1 MFVRLSGFVALFA
14 LSACG
19 NQAPEAPLELE
30 WTKGGTWHLAA
41 RYRAAGVRT
50 KDSTVSLD
58 GTASDF
64 GDLWSDEVVWTYQ
77 VVEQG
82 LVPRQ
87 GDELYPFAVTD
98 RGVRSL
104 SVVRAS
110 LDDSLNDPYGDL
122 AESDPVVYLV
132 FTERRQRLAGLVAFT
147 NVDGERVEQAYSS
160 KELGR
165 SWSVL
170 SQSMLTAAPT
180 FLAPHGVQLVDGE
193 RKLENGHWMST
204 AVVDD
209 DTVDVVFDDELGGGT
224 VASRYRVGDPW
235 PSWTVAENAEVRLMN
250 PGEVSERRRRAGG
263 EPPENY
269 DYAAAL
275 ATSVDID
282 AGTALSESLMNDEVQ
297 SFGAPTGYEPWN
309 GSWWAQS
316 KGALVFG
323 YSSRST
329 LSDRLK
335 DTIDPVRTAMDDLA
349 KELHDLDK
357 DSEEYETKLASYRTN
372 QDELVDQLV
381 AFYDGVLSDLDSGSL
396 TVTDGLLTHN
406 DGWSY
411 SVDELSPMDKVAL
424 SMYLRGET
432 YPNPFYIPAWELL
445 NHYSP
450 NGGSWYGHCNGWSAA
465 AILNDEPTEAV
476 VAPFGDGTV
485 TFSTADIKGLLSET
499 HYSTYSHFFGGR
511 YNGDGDDISDLHP
524 DAFHRL
530 ITFYMRDQQVPL
542 VFDTDAGEQVWNFP
556 AYGATVEAIETTE
569 GRLDRVNINT
579 AGASALD
586 SLPGIGETLSY
597 RIIDYREDHGPFQ
610 HVDELDYVKG
620 IGAGTIRK
628 LADLVT
634 VDPVERTFLVEASV
648 QFATDGVDETHVDDG
663 SPAADGFVET
673 YTYTLV
679 TDAHG
684 QVLGGTWDD
693 EKKHP
698 DFAWIPYAN
707 PSQPSGSENP
717 YLSNDALL
725 TSLGDVDP
733 SRL

>member
-1 MFVRLSGFVALFA
+1 MFVRFSGLVALFA

-19 NQAPEAPLELE
+19 NKAGDAPLELE
-30 WTKGGTWHLAA
+30 WTQGESWHLAA

-50 KDSTVSLD
+50 KDSTTSLD
-58 GTASDF
+58 GTTSEF
-64 GDLWSDEVVWTYQ
+64 GDLWSDELVWTYQ

-82 LVPRQ
+82 LVPKQ

-110 LDDSLNDPYGDL
+110 LDDSLNDPDGDL

-180 FLAPHGVQLVDGE
+180 YLAPHGVQVEDGE

-204 AVVDD
+204 ARVDA
-209 DTVDVVFDDELGGGT
+209 DTVDVIFDDELGGGT
-224 VASRYRVGDPW
+224 IAARYQVGDPW
-235 PSWTVAENAEVRLMN
+235 PSWTVAENAEVRLMTA
-250 PGEVSERRRRAGG
+250 GEVSERRRRAGG
-263 EPPENY
+263 EPPEDY
-269 DYAAAL
+269 DYRAAL

-282 AGTALSESLMNDEVQ
+282 AGTTLSDALMRDEVQ
-297 SFGAPTGYEPWN
+297 TFGAPDGYEPWN

-323 YSSRST
+323 YEGRAT
-329 LSDRLK
+329 VSDRLK
-335 DTIDPVRTAMDDLA
+335 DSIDPVRKTLDDLA
-349 KELHDLDK
+349 KELHELDA

-372 QDELVDQLV
+372 QEELIDALV
-381 AFYDGVLSDLDSGSL
+381 TFYGDILSDLDSGAL
-396 TVTDGLLTHN
+396 TVADGRLSHT

-411 SVDELSPMDKVAL
+411 ALDELSPMDKVAL
-424 SMYLRGET
+424 SMYLRGDT

-476 VAPFGDGTV
+476 VAPMGDDTV
-485 TFSTADIKGLLSET
+485 TYTTADIKGLLSET

-511 YNGDGDDISDLHP
+511 YNGEEDDISDLHP

-530 ITFYMRDQQVPL
+530 ITFYLRDQQVPL

-556 AYGATVEAIETTE
+556 AYAATVEAVETTE

-579 AGASALD
+579 AGAAALD
-586 SLPGIGETLSY
+586 SLPGIGDTLAY
-597 RIIDYREDHGPFQ
+597 RIIDYREANGPFQ
-610 HVDELDYVKG
+610 TVDELDDVKG
-620 IGAGTIRK
+620 IGPATIRK
-628 LADLVT
+628 LADEVT
-634 VDPVERTFLVEASV
+634 VDPIERTFLVEAV
-648 QFATDGVDETHVDDG
+648 VKFATDGVDETHVDNGPPD
-663 SPAADGFVET
+663 ADGFVET
-673 YTYTLV
+673 YVYTLV
-679 TDAHG
+679 TDVEG
-684 QVLGGTWDD
+684 QVLRGTWDD
-693 EKKHP
+693 DSKHP
-698 DFAWIPYAN
+698 DFAWVPYSN

-717 YLSNDALL
+717 YLSNDAVLS
-725 TSLGDVDP
+725 SLGDVDP